1 MTIHNRGGIQMDSTQ
16 DSELQTHQ
24 EMWQNFLKL
33 MGYGA
38 AAVVV
43 LLVLMA
49 IFLL

>member
-1 MTIHNRGGIQMDSTQ
+1 MDTET
-16 DSELQTHQ
+16 DRELAVHQ

-38 AAVVV
+38 AAVIA

-49 IFLL
+49 AFLL